1 MRKLFASAYKEALLL
16 VRDIEGIVLLN
27 IMPIILVIV
36 VTLLQERSFQNILET
51 KIKVIIVDFDND
63 SLGAAFRKG
72 IQNSNV
78 FETTEIVSGDSII
91 LESARYDVA
100 QGTYQIGILIPKNT
114 TQRIKTRAINLV
126 REQLP
131 FNLSANPGKADST
144 ATIRLFFDPITKPS
158 FKNLAKSRLI
168 EFAAQTETRI
178 IFETYARVINAI
190 TNQSGHP
197 KFPSEPIIQ
206 FQEDLVSEYTA
217 GIIPNSVQ
225 HNVPAWTLFGMFL
238 ICIPIAGN
246 IIKERNEGCLA
257 KLKTMPISYFNIM
270 SGKLVVFIFMCLLQA
285 TLIFLIGIYLLP
297 VLGLPQLQIH
307 HNWLA
312 LFTITLA
319 SAFAATGFGI
329 VIGTLASSIVQASTF
344 GSVATV
350 IFAAIGG
357 IWIPV
362 NLMPGLLRHLSE
374 ISPMNWGI
382 HGFYDVFLRN
392 ATTLDILPYII
403 KLLGFY
409 GVCIVISVLFR
420 KYQVNR

>member
-1 MRKLFASAYKEALLL
+1 MRKLIISAYKEALLL
-16 VRDIEGIVLLN
+16 LRDIEGIVLLN
-27 IMPIILVIV
+27 IMPIVLVIV
-36 VTLLQERSFQNILET
+36 ISLIQERSFQNILES
-51 KIKVIIVDFDND
+51 KINVVIVDFDND
-63 SLGAAFRKG
+63 SLGAAFRRG
-72 IQNSNV
+72 IDKSNV
-78 FETTEIVSGDSII
+78 FETTEIISGDSIL
-91 LESARYDVA
+91 LENARYDVA
-100 QGTYQIGILIPKNT
+100 RGKYQIGIFIPANT
-114 TQRIKTRAINLV
+114 TQRIKMRAINLV
-126 REQLP
+126 QKQLP
-131 FNLSANPGKADST
+131 FSVSVQPDLIDSASI
-144 ATIRLFFDPITKPS
+144 IRLFFDPITKPS

-190 TNQSGHP
+190 TNQSGLP
-197 KFPSEPIIQ
+197 DFPSEPIIR
-206 FQEDLVSEYTA
+206 FEEDLVSEYTA

-257 KLKTMPISYFNIM
+257 KLKTMPITYFNIM
-270 SGKLVVFIFMCLLQA
+270 SGKIIIFIFISLLQA
-285 TLIFLIGIYLLP
+285 AFIFLIGIYFLP
-297 VLGLPQLQIH
+297 FLGLPQLQIH
-307 HNWLA
+307 HNWIA

-329 VIGTLASSIVQASTF
+329 VIGTLSSTIVQASTF
-344 GSVATV
+344 GSVSTV
-350 IFAAIGG
+350 ILAAIGG

-362 NLMPGLLRHLSE
+362 SLMPEILRKISE

-392 ATTLDILPYII
+392 ATVFEIWPYVI
-403 KLLGFY
+403 KLIGFY
-409 GVCIVISVLFR
+409 GVCIIISILFR

>member
-1 MRKLFASAYKEALLL
+1 MKKLLASTYKEALLL
-16 VRDIEGIVLLN
+16 IRDIEGIALLN

-36 VTLLQERSFQNILET
+36 ITLLQERSFQNILES
-51 KIKVIIVDFDND
+51 KIKVVIVDFDND
-63 SLGAAFRKG
+63 SLGVAFRKG
-72 IQNSNV
+72 IKKSNV
-78 FETTEIVSGDSII
+78 FETTEIISSDNID
-91 LESARYDVA
+91 LENARYDVA
-100 QGTYQIGILIPKNT
+100 LGKYQIGILIPRNT
-114 TQRIKTRAINLV
+114 TQKIKTRAINLV

-131 FNLSANPGKADST
+131 FNLSTQASDTDSS
-144 ATIRLFFDPITKPS
+144 AIIRLFFDPITKRS

-190 TNQSGHP
+190 TNQSRLP
-197 KFPSEPIIQ
+197 QFPSESIIR
-206 FQEDLVSEYTA
+206 FEEDLVSEYTA
-217 GIIPNSVQ
+217 GIVPNSVQ

-257 KLKTMPISYFNIM
+257 KLKTMPISYFSIM
-270 SGKLVVFIFMCLLQA
+270 SGKIAVFILISLLQA
-285 TLIFLIGIYLLP
+285 ALIFLIGIFLLP
-297 VLGLPQLQIH
+297 VFGLPQLQIH
-307 HNWLA
+307 QNWLA

-329 VIGTLASSIVQASTF
+329 AIGTLTSSIVQASTF

-350 IFAAIGG
+350 ILAAIGG

-362 NLMPGLLRHLSE
+362 NLMPGLLRQISE

-392 ATTLDILPYII
+392 ATTIDILPYVI
-403 KLLGFY
+403 KLFTFY
-409 GVCIVISVLFR
+409 GVCIVISIFFR